1 MVVPNVHSTS
11 QEIPVAI
18 DWSRIVDEEWFD
30 ATVVIPEDTS
40 HYAECIEVVAYR
52 CAAALYEAG
61 YRKVE
66 KGE

>member
-1 MVVPNVHSTS
+1 MNKNKESN
-11 QEIPVAI
+11 
-18 DWSRIVDEEWFD
+18 
-30 ATVVIPEDTS
+30 

-61 YRKVE
+61 YRKVK